1 MPKKGGLGK
10 GLEAIFGE
18 IENIEN
24 EERIINIAID
34 LIEKNPYQPRETFDD
49 KSIEEL
55 TESIK
60 EKGIIQPIIVRE
72 KEDKYQIVAGERRFI
87 AAKRAGLTSIP
98 AIVKNFTDKEAAEI
112 ALIEN
117 IQRKDLNPVE
127 EALAYKR
134 LMENFGYTQEE
145 VARKVG
151 KDRATIANS
160 LRLLKLPEEILN
172 MLKKGE
178 ISQGHARA
186 ILALKDENSQKE
198 LAKKIRDKKLTVREA
213 EREVYQNQQIEEL
226 KKLEEKLKNAINT
239 PLKIKI
245 RDGKYSLEIK
255 FDNIDKLNEF
265 IGRL

>member
-24 EERIINIAID
+24 EDRVINIAID
-34 LIEKNPYQPRETFDD
+34 LIEKNPYQPRETFDE

-55 TESIK
+55 AESIK

-72 KEDKYQIVAGERRFI
+72 KEDKYQIVAGERRFL
-87 AAKRAGLTSIP
+87 AAKRAHLTSIP

-117 IQRKDLNPVE
+117 IQRKDLNPIE

-134 LMENFGYTQEE
+134 LIDNFGYTQEE
-145 VARKVG
+145 VAKRVG

-160 LRLLKLPEEILN
+160 LRLLKLPDEIIQ

-186 ILALKDENSQKE
+186 ILALKDEKSQKE
-198 LAKKIRDKKLTVREA
+198 LAKKIKDKKLTVRET
-213 EREVYQNQQIEEL
+213 EREVYQNQQIEQL
-226 KKLEEKLKNAINT
+226 KELEEKLKRTLSI
-239 PLKIKI
+239 PVKIKVKNN
-245 RDGKYSLEIK
+245 RYSLEIK
-255 FDNIDKLNEF
+255 FNSVKELNEF
-265 IGRL
+265 IGRF